1 MKKTTVVGGDIMAMA
16 PTAEAEAAAV
26 HAPARGVHV
35 HAHVRAADGP
45 DAAKRIFTTGNCI
58 KNKKRADRRTSFYKN
73 NAVPVCPIILFRFKT
88 NNSKNP
94 MIPERYYSC
103 ASPIRSSI
111 TCFTVSI
118 FPAR

>member
-1 MKKTTVVGGDIMAMA
+1 MKKTTAVGGDIMAMA
-16 PTAEAEAAAV
+16 PTAEAAAAV

-73 NAVPVCPIILFRFKT
+73 NAVPVCPIILFRFE
-88 NNSKNP
+88 NQ
-94 MIPERYYSC
+94 
-103 ASPIRSSI
+103 
-111 TCFTVSI
+111 
-118 FPAR
+118 